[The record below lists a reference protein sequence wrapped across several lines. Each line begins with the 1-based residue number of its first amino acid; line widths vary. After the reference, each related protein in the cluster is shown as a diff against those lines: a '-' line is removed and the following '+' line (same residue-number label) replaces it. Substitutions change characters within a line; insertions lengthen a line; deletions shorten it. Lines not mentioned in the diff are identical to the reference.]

1 MMTLTTNFI
10 NRLSN
15 KETFSIGENCTIIP
29 STLHEGKVHISF
41 EVDIN
46 QLITTIHNQQ
56 LKGLSKYGVSIEDCH
71 IDKHDWNIMKLEE
84 VADGIVY
91 SLKELQVD
99 EYYDALASARDDKY
113 LSNGWFLAK

>member
-1 MMTLTTNFI
+1 
-10 NRLSN
+10 
-15 KETFSIGENCTIIP
+15 
-29 STLHEGKVHISF
+29 
-41 EVDIN
+41 
-46 QLITTIHNQQ
+46 
-56 LKGLSKYGVSIEDCH
+56 
-71 IDKHDWNIMKLEE
+71 MKLEE